1 MKQKKLRPGKFPIK
15 ASSYLCF
22 TCMLNFDD
30 LQYLFKTT
38 NMNFDIIVISETRV
52 PVDTLKN
59 SKTFLYLK
67 IKEC

>member
-1 MKQKKLRPGKFPIK
+1 
-15 ASSYLCF
+15 
-22 TCMLNFDD
+22 MLNFDD